1 MTPNEKNRIK
11 AVGMKQR
18 SIIVKSASIG
28 IVTKHEQDYIC
39 LTDMLKAKDGDFFI
53 SDWLRN
59 RNTIEF
65 LGIWESV
72 YNPAF
77 NYGEFAAIKSQA
89 GLNSYKLSV
98 KEWVQKTNAIGLQA
112 ASGRYGGTYAH
123 KDIAFEFGMWI
134 SPEFK
139 IYLIKEFQRL
149 KDEEARAKSVA
160 WSFQRTLTKVNY
172 KIHTDAIK
180 KHLIPPQLTKA
191 QIGAVYAS
199 EADLLN
205 VALFGQTAAQWRAAQ
220 PDEKGNMRD
229 AASLEQLVVLSNLE
243 SINSVLIQQGHDASW
258 RLQQLNA
265 IAITQMN
272 SLIDA
277 QSMKLL
283 SNK

>member
-1 MTPNEKNRIK
+1 MIK

-18 SIIVKSASIG
+18 NILVKSASIG
-28 IVTKHEQDYIC
+28 IVTRHEQDYIC

-112 ASGRYGGTYAH
+112 TAGRYGGTYAH

-149 KDEEARAKSVA
+149 KDEEARAKSVE
-160 WSFQRTLTKVNY
+160 WSFQRILTKVNY

-191 QIGAVYAS
+191 QMGAVYAS

-243 SINSVLIQQGHDASW
+243 SINSVLIQQGHVASG

-265 IAITQMN
+265 IAITQMS
-272 SLIDA
+272 SLIDV
-277 QSMKLL
+277 QSIKLL
-283 SNK
+283 SDK